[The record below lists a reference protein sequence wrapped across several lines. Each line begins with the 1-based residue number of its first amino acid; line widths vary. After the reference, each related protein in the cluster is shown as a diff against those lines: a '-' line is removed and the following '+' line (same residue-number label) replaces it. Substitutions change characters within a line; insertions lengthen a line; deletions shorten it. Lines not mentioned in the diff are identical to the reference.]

1 MVRCV
6 SINNIMIDIE
16 MSHSAK
22 GFKKNND
29 WLDDFVIPDHKNH
42 TRTKGSVLR
51 RKELSHQCVGHRA
64 RSKADRDGGD
74 DQGDY

>member
-1 MVRCV
+1 MTALEEWW
-6 SINNIMIDIE
+6 SINNIMIDTE
-16 MSHSAK
+16 MSRSAK
-22 GFKKNND
+22 GFKD
-29 WLDDFVIPDHKNH
+29 WLNDFVIPDHKNH

-74 DQGDY
+74 DQGDD